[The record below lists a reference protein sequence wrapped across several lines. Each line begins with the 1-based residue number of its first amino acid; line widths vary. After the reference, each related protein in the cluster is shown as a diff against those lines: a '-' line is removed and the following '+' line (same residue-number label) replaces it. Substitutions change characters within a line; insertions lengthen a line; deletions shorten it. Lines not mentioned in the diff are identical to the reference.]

1 MIGHHGGVFWM
12 LIGYGRGDGTRAEV
26 RAVVV
31 CVVVWRVLALAVARV
46 R

>member
-1 MIGHHGGVFWM
+1 M
-12 LIGYGRGDGTRAEV
+12 LIGYGRGDGTRADVAACEV